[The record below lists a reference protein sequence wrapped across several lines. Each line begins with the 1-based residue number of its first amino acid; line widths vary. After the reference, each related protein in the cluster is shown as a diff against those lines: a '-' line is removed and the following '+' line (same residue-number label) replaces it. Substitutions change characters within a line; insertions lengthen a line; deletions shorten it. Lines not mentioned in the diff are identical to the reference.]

1 MELGTLDGSRV
12 ALRARVLSL
21 SFFHLRDENP
31 STRSRWERFNR
42 DEIYPYPVSNFVCF
56 FFFFFLIIGDEKTV
70 NIFPLCGEGRVVV
83 RARGWN

>member
-1 MELGTLDGSRV
+1 MLYAHVFS
-12 ALRARVLSL
+12 LSL
-21 SFFHLRDENP
+21 FFTFEMKTLRPVPGGRD
-31 STRSRWERFNR
+31 SIGTRYIHIQFRIS
-42 DEIYPYPVSNFVCF
+42 YVF